1 MPHPNF
7 FGFWARPPGSCPDG
21 PRQPAVLRAD
31 HATVHLRFR
40 AAPHLGFEH
49 DFGRIAPP
57 LSDRCQPAP
66 ERGRGGFRIGR
77 TQPHGIAGHHGLAA
91 VPIFNFTPAKVAPLF
106 RARRRKATQPARERP
121 REAKAALPGCF
132 DYRRPE
138 PRRFRIMSTD
148 WGRALQD
155 RPAETS
161 ETTKQSNSR
170 NVSLVSLVSPGSR
183 AGRRDF
189 VSMSRLSRPSFG
201 WRGQGGVAWSG
212 GMFMD
217 FFLGDANTI
226 FCFVVSSL
234 VGFCLSAFVC
244 FFWFLGVV
252 FGSGHPNSLSSPQ

>member
-1 MPHPNF
+1 
-7 FGFWARPPGSCPDG
+7 
-21 PRQPAVLRAD
+21 
-31 HATVHLRFR
+31 
-40 AAPHLGFEH
+40 
-49 DFGRIAPP
+49 
-57 LSDRCQPAP
+57 
-66 ERGRGGFRIGR
+66 
-77 TQPHGIAGHHGLAA
+77 
-91 VPIFNFTPAKVAPLF
+91 
-106 RARRRKATQPARERP
+106 
-121 REAKAALPGCF
+121 
-132 DYRRPE
+132 
-138 PRRFRIMSTD
+138 MSTD

-244 FFWFLGVV
+244 FFLV
-252 FGSGHPNSLSSPQ
+252 FGCGFRFRAPQLPVVTAVGLIHSCPANVLPP